1 MLPTEIIKLQDRLR
15 DFDLTLTAYNLS
27 TPLNHTP
34 DAFHRHH
41 KNLFGL
47 RKSIC
52 IPFNKFCWQYFI
64 LIRCQRSENGILN
77 GPKFE
82 PSELDVDSEY
92 WTLVLNWKATKILQ
106 LGSDRRTRTWWI
118 YLYYSD
124 GKLWFMIFELRNW
137 FYGPVQLLE
146 DTRLPFRQFTV
157 TYNKNFCLTLP
168 ELTQLSIFIW
178 TYH

>member
-1 MLPTEIIKLQDRLR
+1 MYGILNRLKDNWYPLSVTQKNIKLQDRLR
-15 DFDLTLTAYNLS
+15 DFDLTLTAYDLS

-52 IPFNKFCWQYFI
+52 LPFNKFCWQYFI

-82 PSELDVDSEY
+82 PTEQDVD
-92 WTLVLNWKATKILQ
+92 LK
-106 LGSDRRTRTWWI
+106 
-118 YLYYSD
+118 
-124 GKLWFMIFELRNW
+124 
-137 FYGPVQLLE
+137 
-146 DTRLPFRQFTV
+146 
-157 TYNKNFCLTLP
+157 
-168 ELTQLSIFIW
+168 
-178 TYH
+178 